1 MSTEGVTAPEREK
14 SNRHVGCCV
23 LYYAPSELPLAKYV
37 RYLPWDDPFVG
48 SLAKIGT

>member
-1 MSTEGVTAPEREK
+1 MCNSPRGEKKATDMSAAA
-14 SNRHVGCCV
+14 
-23 LYYAPSELPLAKYV
+23 YYAPSELLLAKYV